1 MDSIPMMLYNTVGVW
16 KQCLNGCHGV
26 QEHLGVSVFKLK
38 MWEVGC
44 LAQGGMRSAWG
55 PDLSISEALEH
66 AQPLGHAD
74 LRLLTHVGCMC
85 VGAREVIPKRRA
97 QKVHV
102 SIVEHQ
108 GESVA
113 HSHEPRRSGRLLASS
128 ELPRHV

>member
-1 MDSIPMMLYNTVGVW
+1 
-16 KQCLNGCHGV
+16 
-26 QEHLGVSVFKLK
+26 
-38 MWEVGC
+38 MWQVGC
-44 LAQGGMRSAWG
+44 LAQGCKGSAWG
-55 PDLSISEALEH
+55 PELSFPEVPEH
-66 AQPLGHAD
+66 AEPLGHAF
-74 LRLLTHVGCMC
+74 LTLLADVGCMC